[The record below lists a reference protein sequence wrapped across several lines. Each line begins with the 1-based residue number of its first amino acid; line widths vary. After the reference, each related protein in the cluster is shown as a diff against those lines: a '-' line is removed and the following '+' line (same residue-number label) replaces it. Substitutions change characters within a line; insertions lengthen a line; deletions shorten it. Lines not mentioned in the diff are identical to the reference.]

1 MPYYSTVK
9 LKAISD
15 RKAANRPTTTLLQVR
30 SGMTF
35 LAHATRSPPSNIEGG
50 TLVKLCSWSDTAGCS
65 FLHILFQMLQKV
77 APNCEVRSSP
87 RAQLAPTNNPL
98 FRGRVGPWGRCS
110 DATET
115 NMLQGMP
122 WGAICVQSSDDSRN
136 SAIRTAYRISLR
148 SSSLREPRYPLLGVL
163 FWLLFLCFL
172 LLFLRR
178 KVRNCCNQQLE
189 IRRGWW

>member
-1 MPYYSTVK
+1 M
-9 LKAISD
+9 
-15 RKAANRPTTTLLQVR
+15 
-30 SGMTF
+30 
-35 LAHATRSPPSNIEGG
+35 
-50 TLVKLCSWSDTAGCS
+50 
-65 FLHILFQMLQKV
+65 
-77 APNCEVRSSP
+77 RSSP

-172 LLFLRR
+172 CFFLRK

-189 IRRGWW
+189 IRRGWCVKIYICVLANKLTQHSKYIKVFGKHFHVFTWCLI

>member
-1 MPYYSTVK
+1 MLFLYSFP
-9 LKAISD
+9 IS
-15 RKAANRPTTTLLQVR
+15 
-30 SGMTF
+30 
-35 LAHATRSPPSNIEGG
+35 I
-50 TLVKLCSWSDTAGCS
+50 
-65 FLHILFQMLQKV
+65 V

-172 LLFLRR
+172 VLILRKKGQKLLQSAI
-178 KVRNCCNQQLE
+178 RNSTGLVCKNIYDVCWPTSWRQYS
-189 IRRGWW
+189 II

>member
-1 MPYYSTVK
+1 MSNSALGATQLFAP
-9 LKAISD
+9 
-15 RKAANRPTTTLLQVR
+15 
-30 SGMTF
+30 F
-35 LAHATRSPPSNIEGG
+35 LYIR
-50 TLVKLCSWSDTAGCS
+50 
-65 FLHILFQMLQKV
+65 FQMISNSI

-148 SSSLREPRYPLLGVL
+148 SSSLREPRYPSLGVL
-163 FWLLFLCFL
+163 FWLCCVAGRSGFEA
-172 LLFLRR
+172 RR
-178 KVRNCCNQQLE
+178 TPMVQSERFE
-189 IRRGWW
+189 GV

>member
-35 LAHATRSPPSNIEGG
+35 LAHATRSPLSNIEGG
-50 TLVKLCSWSDTAGCS
+50 TLVKLCSWSDTAVLFLYS
-65 FLHILFQMLQKV
+65 FPNSKV
-77 APNCEVRSSP
+77 APDCEVRSSP

-148 SSSLREPRYPLLGVL
+148 SSSLREPRYPSLGVL
-163 FWLLFLCFL
+163 FWLILAMPS
-172 LLFLRR
+172 
-178 KVRNCCNQQLE
+178 NQASV
-189 IRRGWW
+189 

>member
-35 LAHATRSPPSNIEGG
+35 LAHATRSPLSNIEGG
-50 TLVKLCSWSDTAGCS
+50 TLVKLCSWSDTAVCS
-65 FLHILFQMLQKV
+65 FFVHSFPNGINSKLPTVRCARVL
-77 APNCEVRSSP
+77 APNWH
-87 RAQLAPTNNPL
+87 QPTNPL

-163 FWLLFLCFL
+163 FWLLC
-172 LLFLRR
+172 
-178 KVRNCCNQQLE
+178 VS
-189 IRRGWW
+189 GG

>member
-35 LAHATRSPPSNIEGG
+35 LAHATRSPPSNIDGRHACQ
-50 TLVKLCSWSDTAGCS
+50 TLLLERHSCLLLIYYIRFQMILKVKLPTVRCARV
-65 FLHILFQMLQKV
+65 L
-77 APNCEVRSSP
+77 APNWH
-87 RAQLAPTNNPL
+87 QPTNPL

-172 LLFLRR
+172 VFLLAKKKL
-178 KVRNCCNQQLE
+178 
-189 IRRGWW
+189 

>member
-1 MPYYSTVK
+1 M
-9 LKAISD
+9 
-15 RKAANRPTTTLLQVR
+15 
-30 SGMTF
+30 
-35 LAHATRSPPSNIEGG
+35 
-50 TLVKLCSWSDTAGCS
+50 
-65 FLHILFQMLQKV
+65 
-77 APNCEVRSSP
+77 RSSP

-163 FWLLFLCFL
+163 FWLLFLCFFV
-172 LLFLRR
+172 LFLRK

-189 IRRGWW
+189 IRRGWCVKIYMCVGQQVDTTQQIYKSCWKHFHVFTWCLI

>member
-1 MPYYSTVK
+1 M
-9 LKAISD
+9 L
-15 RKAANRPTTTLLQVR
+15 
-30 SGMTF
+30 F
-35 LAHATRSPPSNIEGG
+35 LN
-50 TLVKLCSWSDTAGCS
+50 S
-65 FLHILFQMLQKV
+65 FLNSIV

-172 LLFLRR
+172 CFNLAKKSQKLLQSAI
-178 KVRNCCNQQLE
+178 RNSTGLVCKNIYVC
-189 IRRGWW
+189 WPTS

>member
-1 MPYYSTVK
+1 MRCARV
-9 LKAISD
+9 L
-15 RKAANRPTTTLLQVR
+15 
-30 SGMTF
+30 
-35 LAHATRSPPSNIEGG
+35 
-50 TLVKLCSWSDTAGCS
+50 
-65 FLHILFQMLQKV
+65 
-77 APNCEVRSSP
+77 APNWH
-87 RAQLAPTNNPL
+87 QPTNPL

-148 SSSLREPRYPLLGVL
+148 SSSLREPRYQLLGVL

-172 LLFLRR
+172 VFLLAKKSQKLLQSAIRNSTGLVVKIYMCVGQQVDTTQHNI
-178 KVRNCCNQQLE
+178 KVVGNIFMCS
-189 IRRGWW
+189 RGV